1 MKQTLLLT
9 ACVALSCNAKKL
21 IADEISNKLNVILI
35 MTDDQGY
42 GDVGFTGN
50 PYIKTPNLDK
60 FASESCCFTNFHT
73 ATTSAPTRSGMMTGK
88 YCNEVGVWHTIQ
100 GRSILEKQHVTIAE
114 IFKGNGY
121 KTGLFGKWHL
131 GDNAPFRPGDRGFDK
146 ALWHKGGGVGQTP
159 DYWLNDYFDDTY
171 FNEEDKAV
179 KQKGYCTDVFFGKAI
194 EFVKENKDKP
204 FFCCITPN
212 APHGPYHVSE
222 KYAKLP

>member
-114 IFKGNGY
+114 IFKGNDE
-121 KTGLFGKWHL
+121 L
-131 GDNAPFRPGDRGFDK
+131 
-146 ALWHKGGGVGQTP
+146 
-159 DYWLNDYFDDTY
+159 
-171 FNEEDKAV
+171 
-179 KQKGYCTDVFFGKAI
+179 
-194 EFVKENKDKP
+194 
-204 FFCCITPN
+204 
-212 APHGPYHVSE
+212 
-222 KYAKLP
+222 